1 MLAIFQNQFCRQ
13 EILDDVNLLPIKTS
27 GFWFTANLGAPPK
40 PWVHHFVAMTF
51 THMFNISM
59 SVGPLSCQ
67 LEILWDLT

>member
-13 EILDDVNLLPIKTS
+13 EILDDVNCLPIKTIF
-27 GFWFTANLGAPPK
+27 FWFTANPGAPPK
-40 PWVHHFVAMTF
+40 PWVHHLVAMTF

-59 SVGPLSCQ
+59 SVGPLSYQ